1 MEVVLTSSSMGSDD
15 LIETLE
21 KQPTWKRDEV
31 TLQLRRSQD
40 FRTPDAVMVVA
51 ILSNITTI
59 LVALITL
66 IGTLKARRMVIH
78 DKDGR
83 TLEIPA
89 ETPHEKVKALLES
102 FGTVTRI
109 HLP

>member
-1 MEVVLTSSSMGSDD
+1 MEVLLTSSSIGNDD

-21 KQPTWKRDEV
+21 KQPTWKPDEV
-31 TLQLRRSQD
+31 ALQLRRGQG
-40 FRTPDAVMVVA
+40 FRTPDAVVVVA

-59 LVALITL
+59 LVGLITL

-89 ETPHEKVKALLES
+89 DTPHEKVKGLLES
-102 FGTVTRI
+102 IGTVTRI
-109 HLP
+109 HLS